1 MYSVSPRDR
10 EKYCLRVLL
19 LHVPGATCYADL
31 RTYDGV
37 CHDSFQAACI
47 ARGLLD
53 DDQEWD
59 RALSEAISLLMSRQ
73 CRQLFVTIMTHC
85 QPNEP
90 GVL

>member
-19 LHVPGATCYADL
+19 LHVPGATSYEHL
-31 RTYDGV
+31 RSYNGV
-37 CHDSFQAACI
+37 THDTFQAACI

-59 RALSEAISLLMSRQ
+59 RALSEAVSLLMPRQ
-73 CRQLFVTIMTHC
+73 CRQLFATVSFL
-85 QPNEP
+85 QQF
-90 GVL
+90 